1 MVPDVRIIKN
11 SADITAHNAKVFA
24 ASPAD
29 QISPSLRESFSGFSA
44 DSRELRFFL
53 TPSGKSPI
61 HSGSFLTKIIK
72 GSANNME
79 YIPSNL

>member
-29 QISPSLRESFSGFSA
+29 QISPSVREFFSVLSA

-61 HSGSFLTKIIK
+61 DSGSFLTNIINTPQNRSSK
-72 GSANNME
+72 MFV
-79 YIPSNL
+79 